1 MYVTLC
7 NAIIPFYDT
16 QGANMTYTISENGTV
31 ETHPFTA
38 KKFLDNLFSEL
49 CLDPKMLRHWSS
61 RILHS
66 KTQMPII
73 FMIDQ
78 VFIPV
83 KIRTSIGKHDGCF
96 GYILTAAITSY
107 TDYEITLSNGQ
118 VLETL
123 SSASY
128 ISAKLRDAK
137 LLSYAYDE
145 QKSSY
150 DFMRFGT

>member
-16 QGANMTYTISENGTV
+16 QGANMTYTISEDGTR
-31 ETHPFTA
+31 ETHPFST
-38 KKFLDNLFSEL
+38 KKFLNNLLGKFY
-49 CLDPKMLRHWSS
+49 LDPKMLRQWSS
-61 RILHS
+61 DVLYS

-73 FMIDQ
+73 FMADQ

-83 KIRTSIGKHDGCF
+83 KIRIPLGKHDGCF
-96 GYILTAAITSY
+96 GYILTSAIASY
-107 TDYEITLSNGQ
+107 SDYKMTLSNGQ

-123 SSASY
+123 SSDSY
-128 ISAKLRDAK
+128 IGNKLRDAK
-137 LLSYAYDE
+137 LLNYAYIE